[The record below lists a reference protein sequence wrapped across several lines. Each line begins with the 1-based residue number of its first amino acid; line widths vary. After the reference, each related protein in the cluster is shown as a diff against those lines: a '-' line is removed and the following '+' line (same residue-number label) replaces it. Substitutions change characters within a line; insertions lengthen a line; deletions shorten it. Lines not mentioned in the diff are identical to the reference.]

1 MTNKKTNKLVRELI
15 KKTIKEN
22 IHGFPHI
29 YGVSE
34 GMSPEEWVDA
44 KEKERLNQ
52 HPEKDT
58 INKIKKMVDK
68 EKEEMHDDPGDIRI
82 DHDYYANESE
92 VSEVDFIDDEGSH
105 AKMQL
110 QKATEYSAKLAV
122 MMDDIKQLP
131 SWIQAKITKASDYMS
146 SVYHYL
152 DYETTE
158 DQEEYDKG
166 GYGESLKESGPS
178 NNPYFNA
185 LVIKAKEMGIH
196 VNDLMKSL
204 LKDKSEMEIVK
215 MGYQDLAALAGVE
228 DLAETDAISTAR
240 ALRPGGEEEDQ
251 QVDKDAVDNEYE
263 DLYNSMLDRDHNDFN
278 DSSLEEISRELGY
291 LGEGE
296 GIEVSLEDLTLDLLK
311 STFPDHYKD
320 VHFTRMQPN
329 GEEGPYYR
337 DAISLPNADDTMRGV
352 GDESAL
358 KDWKQEIFD
367 RFGDVNISLNPSAD
381 KWFDK
386 VKITNDD
393 FKTSQ
398 DVFIKGKKSFI
409 DKETMAGRSID

>member
-1 MTNKKTNKLVRELI
+1 MENKVR
-15 KKTIKEN
+15 KAIKEEIIKLKEQLGPRMKSPRPTGPSDPRSSKDIEFDN
-22 IHGFPHI
+22 AQA
-29 YGVSE
+29 
-34 GMSPEEWVDA
+34 MS
-44 KEKERLNQ
+44 RLT
-52 HPEKDT
+52 PDDKDK
-58 INKIKKMVDK
+58 INKIKQMMDK
-68 EKEEMHDDPGDIRI
+68 EKP
-82 DHDYYANESE
+82 
-92 VSEVDFIDDEGSH
+92 
-105 AKMQL
+105 
-110 QKATEYSAKLAV
+110 
-122 MMDDIKQLP
+122 
-131 SWIQAKITKASDYMS
+131 
-146 SVYHYL
+146 
-152 DYETTE
+152 
-158 DQEEYDKG
+158 
-166 GYGESLKESGPS
+166 LKEAGPS
-178 NNPYFNA
+178 NNPYYNN
-185 LVIKAKEMGIH
+185 LVKKAKEMGIH

-215 MGYQDLAALAGVE
+215 MGYQDVAALAGVE
-228 DLAETDAISTAR
+228 DLDETTDAISTAR